1 MLFFII
7 LDVSEFCVRALEG
20 ITPRDVTSLQTQ
32 LEPLHALFR
41 RTMVE
46 GLRNSI
52 ATSFGLQ
59 IVVTYLLGT
68 IDSLLNVT
76 VLQ

>member
-1 MLFFII
+1 
-7 LDVSEFCVRALEG
+7 
-20 ITPRDVTSLQTQ
+20 
-32 LEPLHALFR
+32 
-41 RTMVE
+41 MVE

-68 IDSLLNVT
+68 IDSLLDVT